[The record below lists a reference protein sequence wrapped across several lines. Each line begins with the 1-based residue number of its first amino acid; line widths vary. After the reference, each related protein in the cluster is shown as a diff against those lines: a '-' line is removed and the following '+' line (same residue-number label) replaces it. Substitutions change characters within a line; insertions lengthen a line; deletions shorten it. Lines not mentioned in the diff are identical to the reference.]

1 MVPDKFDS
9 KNMFQDSDE
18 EENDTQAPP
27 AAQTEPYSASLVFK
41 VGKNLSTNLYFVDYT
56 KVKQLDRDE
65 REALMTELANAR
77 AVLEAIQANLKS
89 IREVTATLLAQ
100 PTNEV
105 LTMKLEAEEAHLCEL
120 EEKVQDARKL
130 KVNEKHREKTKR
142 RIENMASHWRQRRR
156 SCLEFLT
163 NMEEVTD
170 GAVSRSKCLKGDGQ
184 IAIDSDE
191 AVAKAALEYAKE
203 KRSRSAKGG
212 MQRRKTLSAVRG
224 VESGE
229 KLVSSVGLESDIV
242 AVTLDAQLNIVR
254 VYGSGA

>member
-9 KNMFQDSDE
+9 NDMFQDSDE
-18 EENDTQAPP
+18 EETDRPSPP
-27 AAQTEPYSASLVFK
+27 IPQTEPYSASLVFK

-65 REALMTELANAR
+65 RETLMTELAHAR
-77 AVLEAIQANLKS
+77 AELEGIQANLKTT
-89 IREVTATLLAQ
+89 RDATATLLAQ

-105 LTMKLEAEEAHLCEL
+105 LTLKLEGEEKHLQEL
-120 EEKVQDARKL
+120 EEQVQDARKL
-130 KVNEKHREKTKR
+130 KVNEKHKEKTKR
-142 RIENMASHWRQRRR
+142 RIEFMASHWRQRRR
-156 SCLEFLT
+156 VCLEFLT

-203 KRSRSAKGG
+203 KRNRLAKGG
-212 MQRRKTLSAVRG
+212 IQRRKTMSAVR
-224 VESGE
+224 VMESGE
-229 KLVSSVGLESDIV
+229 KLGSSVGLESDIV

-254 VYGSGA
+254 VYGTGA